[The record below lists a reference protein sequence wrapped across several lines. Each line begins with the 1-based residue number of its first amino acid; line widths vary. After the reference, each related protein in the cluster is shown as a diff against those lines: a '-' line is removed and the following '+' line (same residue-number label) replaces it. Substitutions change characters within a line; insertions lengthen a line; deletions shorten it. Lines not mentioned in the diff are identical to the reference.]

1 VCATLPPAQVDPRI
15 GRIQTKEATM
25 AFRHF
30 VFTFITCV
38 CVQAHAKQP
47 PLLSTPPL
55 SGPTEFVIGTYSEHE
70 AALTHMMRPLNAS
83 NSILYEQQFGGGGVG
98 AGLLLGPFG
107 VAANV
112 AAIKKRT
119 EAEAQALF
127 DKVALDPVALLA
139 GLLEEAAIARA
150 SETSPT
156 TFTMK
161 PTVRIVSDGKESVWI
176 AAGIDVSDSAKPWTG
191 KFVALIA
198 GQWPRSELTNG
209 LSPDRARELEEQV
222 KVAMREALHLY
233 VDDAAGKL
241 QGTDKVIFSAPF
253 LSPRIKFDQYG
264 IVLPSDEAHK
274 VFRSTWAVFSFP
286 AGQAEVTKHLK

>member
-1 VCATLPPAQVDPRI
+1 
-15 GRIQTKEATM
+15 M

-30 VFTFITCV
+30 MSTLVICACASTQV
-38 CVQAHAKQP
+38 LAKQP

-55 SGPTEFVIGTYSEHE
+55 SGDTAFVIGMYSEQE
-70 AALTHMMRPLNAS
+70 AAATHMLRPLNAS

-98 AGLLLGPFG
+98 LGVLLGPLG

-119 EAEAQALF
+119 ETEAQALF

-139 GLLEEAAIARA
+139 SLLEEAAISRA

-161 PTVRIVSDGKESVWI
+161 PYVRIVSEGNENVWI
-176 AAGIDVSDSAKPWTG
+176 AAGIDVSDSALPWTG
-191 KFVALIA
+191 KYLAQLA
-198 GQWPRSELTNG
+198 GEWPRSELAVG
-209 LSPDRARELEEQV
+209 LSPDRSHELESQV
-222 KVAMREALHLY
+222 KVALREALHLY
-233 VDDAAGKL
+233 IDDAAGKL
-241 QGTDKVIFSAPF
+241 KGTDKVNFAAHF
-253 LSPRIKFDQYG
+253 MSPRIKFQLYG
-264 IVLPSDEAHK
+264 MVLPSDEAHK
-274 VFRSTWAVFSFP
+274 VFRSIGGIYSFP

>member
-1 VCATLPPAQVDPRI
+1 
-15 GRIQTKEATM
+15 M

-30 VFTFITCV
+30 VFILITCV
-38 CVQAHAKQP
+38 CAQAHAKRP

-55 SGPTEFVIGTYSEHE
+55 SSDTAFVIGTYSEHE
-70 AALTHMMRPLNAS
+70 ATMTHMVRPLNAS
-83 NSILYEQQFGGGGVG
+83 NSILYEQSFGGGGVG
-98 AGLLLGPFG
+98 TGLLLGPFG

-119 EAEAQALF
+119 EAEAQSLF

-161 PTVRIVSDGKESVWI
+161 PHVRVVSNGKENAWI

-191 KFVALIA
+191 KFLAQLP
-198 GQWPRSELTNG
+198 GEWPINELATG
-209 LSPDRARELEEQV
+209 LSPERSQELEAQV
-222 KVAMREALHLY
+222 KSALREALHLY
-233 VDDAAGKL
+233 IDDAAGKL
-241 QGTDKVIFSAPF
+241 NGTDQVNFEAPF
-253 LSPRIKFDQYG
+253 LSPRIKFQLYG
-264 IVLPSDEAHK
+264 VVLPSDEAHR
-274 VFRSTWAVFSFP
+274 VFRSIGGIFSFP
-286 AGQAEVTKHLK
+286 AARAEVTKHLK

>member
-1 VCATLPPAQVDPRI
+1 
-15 GRIQTKEATM
+15 M

-30 VFTFITCV
+30 MFTLIICACASTRV
-38 CVQAHAKQP
+38 LAKEP

-55 SGPTEFVIGTYSEHE
+55 SGDTAFVIGTYSEHE
-70 AALTHMMRPLNAS
+70 AAATHMIRPLNAS

-98 AGLLLGPFG
+98 LGVLLGPLG

-119 EAEAQALF
+119 EIEALVLF

-139 GLLEEAAIARA
+139 SLLEEAAISRA

-161 PTVRIVSDGKESVWI
+161 PHVRIVSEGNENVWI
-176 AAGIDVSDSAKPWTG
+176 AAGIDVSDSARPWTG
-191 KFVALIA
+191 KYVAQLA
-198 GQWPRSELTNG
+198 GDWPRSELAGG
-209 LSPDRARELEEQV
+209 LSPDRSHELESQV
-222 KVAMREALHLY
+222 KAALREALHLY
-233 VDDAAGKL
+233 IDDASGKL
-241 QGTDKVIFSAPF
+241 YGTDKVNFAAPF
-253 LSPRIKFDQYG
+253 MSPRIKFQVYG
-264 IVLPSDEAHK
+264 MVLPSDETHK
-274 VFRSTWAVFSFP
+274 VFRSFGGIFSFP